1 MSGYRFLQDFSLM
14 EFVCGKS
21 PSAQRTLDRSGPTIM
36 LAEETTPNAVMMV
49 TGRGTGMTTSCGTRG
64 EEETEMTTNFSI
76 RAEEEATEVVAVGE
90 EEDARGVA

>member
-1 MSGYRFLQDFSLM
+1 
-14 EFVCGKS
+14 
-21 PSAQRTLDRSGPTIM
+21 M

-49 TGRGTGMTTSCGTRG
+49 TGRGTGMTTSTGTRG
-64 EEETEMTTNFSI
+64 EEMAEMTTDFSI

>member
-1 MSGYRFLQDFSLM
+1 MSGYRFLQDFLLV
-14 EFVCGKS
+14 EFVYGKS
-21 PSAQRTLDRSGPTIM
+21 PSVQRTLDRSGPTIM

-49 TGRGTGMTTSCGTRG
+49 TGRGTGMTTSGGTSG
-64 EEETEMTTNFSI
+64 EEEAEMARNFSI